1 MRHRGWILA
10 GAALAVTVIV
20 VAVLGW
26 ESPPTPGAA
35 GGGATLR
42 PGLRLAGVQDA
53 VVTAFADTWPFHERD
68 EPEQRTVTNCS
79 INASFPVFDWDAR
92 PAGTPHSRLLIV
104 LVEAI
109 PPDADPDWD
118 RHACDETP
126 TTSEPVD
133 EPGLGEEAYGCWAA
147 DDFGGYQYLHRYLH
161 VRTGGLGLLLSLS
174 GADYGP
180 LDDPAVTAGCAPIW
194 NATPAASSSRWS
206 TASAVRSTTTGS
218 AGMSAATC
226 RAMIRPGRG
235 APRGFRRDRRYP
247 PHS

>member
-20 VAVLGW
+20 VAVLGVGKARRPQA
-26 ESPPTPGAA
+26 PPVAA
-35 GGGATLR
+35 LPTCDQVYAW
-42 PGLRLAGVQDA
+42 PGVQDA

-180 LDDPAVTAGCAPIW
+180 LDDPAVTAGLRADLER
-194 NATPAASSSRWS
+194 NARCIIEP
-206 TASAVRSTTTGS
+206 VVNGL
-218 AGMSAATC
+218 GGEVDHHGQC
-226 RAMIRPGRG
+226 GDVGR
-235 APRGFRRDRRYP
+235 DV
-247 PHS
+247 